1 MSEAKSQLSALI
13 AASDDT
19 DVLIADDEQAAVLVS
34 ARRYDALLE
43 QIEDLKDRLS
53 VHERTGET
61 ISFERAADSLGIS
74 FD

>member
-34 ARRYDALLE
+34 ARRYDASLE
-43 QIEDLKDRLS
+43 QVEDLQDRLS
-53 VHERTGET
+53 VHERTGQT
-61 ISFERAADSLGIS
+61 VSVDRAAARLDIDLT
-74 FD
+74 